1 MHFAS
6 TLLGCMLTTKKKDA
20 YVSGYDFSSNSN
32 LYSWWYIIHT
42 HELFFPSQ
50 HEFLTI
56 AVECGDPPNF
66 NDGTKCG
73 GVKLPPG
80 KKRCN
85 WNDGHDFWGGIP
97 QYNTN
102 ITYECPEG

>member
-1 MHFAS
+1 
-6 TLLGCMLTTKKKDA
+6 ML
-20 YVSGYDFSSNSN
+20 F
-32 LYSWWYIIHT
+32 IHT
-42 HELFFPSQ
+42 TNFSIATCL
-50 HEFLTI
+50 LTI

-66 NDGTKCG
+66 KDGTKCG

>member
-1 MHFAS
+1 M
-6 TLLGCMLTTKKKDA
+6 
-20 YVSGYDFSSNSN
+20 
-32 LYSWWYIIHT
+32 
-42 HELFFPSQ
+42 
-50 HEFLTI
+50 TI

>member
-1 MHFAS
+1 MV
-6 TLLGCMLTTKKKDA
+6 D
-20 YVSGYDFSSNSN
+20 N
-32 LYSWWYIIHT
+32 IIYT
-42 HELFFPSQ
+42 YELFF
-50 HEFLTI
+50 HRNMNFLTI

-102 ITYECPEG
+102 ISYECPEG